1 MMVAWMQAKDAYP
14 IQQGCELMDLSR
26 STYYYQSHGPD
37 ESELIADVEEVLGQN
52 VKCGTRRVCRE
63 LRRPPYNYRI
73 NRKRIQR
80 IMRQKGWLR
89 VVKSQK
95 RHTTNSEHAYKRYPN
110 LVKEL
115 EITHPDQV
123 YASDITYIRLGHG
136 FVYLAVVMDIY
147 TRSIR
152 GWCLSKRSD
161 QSLSLSALEMALQD
175 HVPEIHHSDQGVQ
188 YAANTYTDLLTAHKV
203 QISMSA
209 AGSPQE
215 NGYVERFM
223 RTIKEEE
230 VELSEYRDFSDAR
243 KQIGH
248 FIEDVYNQK
257 RIHSSLGY
265 LTPAEFE
272 ADWNVK
278 LSKVRTP

>member
-52 VKCGTRRVCRE
+52 VKRGTRRVCRE

-272 ADWNVK
+272 ADWNAK
-278 LSKVRTP
+278 LSKVSTP